1 MPQITCSFADHASV
15 PDALKP
21 FSNGTA
27 TVTVWAGDNVA
38 AETNPAL
45 ETKRTEILNEKK
57 AIQDKYD
64 ELVKTTG
71 ETSRQLS
78 EAQVKIASGTSATPE
93 DLALVSA
100 VKKHLPTI
108 KASDLD
114 KKLEAIPTL
123 ESKIQ
128 SFEAKDTNAKLFK
141 ASGFKN
147 ENVFLD
153 LLGNKDKNPNLAE
166 MVIENETVDGKV
178 VEKVYAKVKDASGTL
193 TKMPL
198 TDYVKAQ
205 DGWKDY
211 LPILNGDGQS
221 NQHDWLPQE
230 AAGGG
235 DKTYDTGG
243 VDLDAIIKK
252 QNEAAMAKVNP
263 LMPAPATTPQANAA
277 VPQN

>member
-27 TVTVWAGDNVA
+27 TVTIWAGDNVA

-45 ETKRTEILNEKK
+45 EAKRAEILNEKK
-57 AIQDKYD
+57 VIQDKYD
-64 ELVKTTG
+64 DLVKTTG

-78 EAQVKIASGTSATPE
+78 EAQVKLASGTSATPE

-166 MVIENETVDGKV
+166 TVIENETVDGKV
-178 VEKVYAKVKDASGTL
+178 VEKVYVKVKDASGTL
-193 TKMPL
+193 TKMLL

-211 LPILNGDGQS
+211 LPILNGDSQS
-221 NQHDWLPQE
+221 NQFDWLPQD